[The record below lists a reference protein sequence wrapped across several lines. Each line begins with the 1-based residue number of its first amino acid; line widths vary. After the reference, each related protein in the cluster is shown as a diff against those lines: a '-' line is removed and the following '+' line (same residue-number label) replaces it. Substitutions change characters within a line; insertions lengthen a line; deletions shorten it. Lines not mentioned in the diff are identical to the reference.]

1 MRRGAL
7 SGRAAG
13 GNVADGTVAQGAV
26 TVAATVVRVDPKK
39 RLVTLEAP
47 DGRRVTARVHARV
60 KDLERLR
67 AGDTVSATY
76 YESLA
81 YDVRT
86 PGAAA
91 AGATPRRRRS
101 PARVD
106 TRAVTVTSRIAAVDR
121 PAGTLTLQA
130 PDADPVTVR
139 IKDPAA
145 LARGEGRRPR
155 RRHADRGSGGGHRR
169 SEVAALRRVVR
180 RGALLS
186 VDKPH
191 RSTTEGGVTKIR
203 PSVSA

>member
-1 MRRGAL
+1 MKHPSGACVL
-7 SGRAAG
+7 MVSVALLASCATRTPSGACGSEPCQAARAAG
-13 GNVADGTVAQGAV
+13 TLSDGTVAQGAV

-91 AGATPRRRRS
+91 PSNAEPPPLPNT
-101 PARVD
+101 VD
-106 TRAVTVTSRIAAVDR
+106 ARAVTVTSRITALDR
-121 PAGTLTLQA
+121 SAGTLTLQA
-130 PDADPVTVR
+130 ADADPVTVH
-139 IKDPAA
+139 IKDAAA
-145 LARGEGRRPR
+145 LARVKVGDLVDVTLTEAVAVAIEG
-155 RRHADRGSGGGHRR
+155 A
-169 SEVAALRRVVR
+169 
-180 RGALLS
+180 
-186 VDKPH
+186 K
-191 RSTTEGGVTKIR
+191 
-203 PSVSA
+203 

>member
-1 MRRGAL
+1 MKRPIGARIL
-7 SGRAAG
+7 TVSAALLASCATRAPSGACGAEPCQAARAAG
-13 GNVADGTVAQGAV
+13 TLSDGTAAQGAV

-91 AGATPRRRRS
+91 PGNAV
-101 PARVD
+101 PAPLPGTVD
-106 TRAVTVTSRIAAVDR
+106 TRVVTVTSRITAVDR

-130 PDADPVTVR
+130 PDADPVTVHV
-139 IKDPAA
+139 KDPAA
-145 LARGEGRRPR
+145 LAHVKTGDLVDVTLTEAVAVAIEG
-155 RRHADRGSGGGHRR
+155 A
-169 SEVAALRRVVR
+169 
-180 RGALLS
+180 
-186 VDKPH
+186 K
-191 RSTTEGGVTKIR
+191 
-203 PSVSA
+203 

>member
-1 MRRGAL
+1 MQHPIGARL
-7 SGRAAG
+7 LTASAVLFASCATRTPTGTCAGEPCRAAPAAATETG
-13 GNVADGTVAQGAV
+13 GTVAQGAV
-26 TVAATVVRVDPKK
+26 TVAATVVRVDAKK
-39 RLVTLEAP
+39 RLITLEAA

-81 YDVRT
+81 YDVRP

-91 AGATPRRRRS
+91 PGNAQ
-101 PARVD
+101 PAPLPGTID
-106 TRAVTVTSRIAAVDR
+106 TRAVTVTSRITAVDR

-145 LARGEGRRPR
+145 LAGVKVGDLVDVTLTEAVAVAVEG
-155 RRHADRGSGGGHRR
+155 A
-169 SEVAALRRVVR
+169 
-180 RGALLS
+180 
-186 VDKPH
+186 K
-191 RSTTEGGVTKIR
+191 
-203 PSVSA
+203 